1 LGYGMVVLL
10 LEDAKREADD
20 AREQLALAH
29 DRLKRVSL
37 YDSLTGALNRRAY
50 QDGVGLEAVGARFGT
65 AMMLDMD
72 NLKAVNDAYGHAAGD
87 ELLRRLV
94 ETVRGCIR
102 PTDRVYR
109 WGGDEFL
116 VLFPGALPADM
127 LPRIRTALE
136 AANRSDGAEHELQVS
151 LGAADYAGAEEI
163 PGAIQRADRAMYE
176 EKSRNRL
183 RARPAVRIA

>member
-1 LGYGMVVLL
+1 MVVVL

-20 AREQLALAH
+20 ARAQLALAH

-37 YDSLTGALNRRAY
+37 YDALTGALNRRAY
-50 QDGVGLEAVGARFGT
+50 DEGVGLEAPGARFGT

-72 NLKAVNDAYGHAAGD
+72 NLKAVNDTHGHAAGD
-87 ELLRRLV
+87 DLLRRLV

-116 VLFPGALPADM
+116 VLFPGALADDM
-127 LPRIRTALE
+127 LPRIRAALD
-136 AANRSDGAEHELQVS
+136 AANDAGDAVHELQVS

-163 PGAIQRADRAMYE
+163 PAAILRADRAMYE
-176 EKSRNRL
+176 EKTRNRR
-183 RARPAVRIA
+183 RAKPIIRIA